1 MPLAR
6 WRSRMVPRQTRA
18 LTVALTVKHIGR
30 QRWPASIQLVAAVA
44 AGVRAFHDSLG
55 GTAEGIIGRSQWE
68 PGLSFPTAIG
78 PDHLWFVRNFRQQ
91 FGREPEYT
99 AASSFA
105 TSLIFE
111 KCVRSAGSF
120 EDNDLLAV
128 AAELDCYTF
137 YSRFRLN
144 SATGP
149 QVGHPI
155 LLVQWDRGHKVLL
168 SVEDSN
174 RSALQNPSL

>member
-1 MPLAR
+1 MAFPNGATANAGTYC
-6 WRSRMVPRQTRA
+6 RSDRQAYRA
-18 LTVALTVKHIGR
+18 R

-44 AGVRAFHDSLG
+44 AGVRAFHDALG
-55 GTAEGIIGRSQWE
+55 RSAEGVVGPSQWE

-78 PDHLWFVRNFRQQ
+78 PDDLWFVRNFREQ